1 MFTDSIIIT
10 AEYLPQSLPL
20 HVDFRISRGA
30 LVAADS
36 VFIRLTDEHG
46 VCGLGEAAPFPT
58 LTGDTQAIVCDVA
71 GQYLKQI
78 VGLKP
83 ASVLERVHGDWRKK
97 LYALSPSFLAGLELA
112 VLDLRARQ
120 SSIPLHAY
128 FGEVGQL
135 HQLTDITL
143 PIMPAE
149 DVGGFWNLYSGCG
162 FRAVKVKVG
171 GQSSGQDADRIE
183 ELYRLLPAGT
193 KLSLDGNQGCTVTS
207 SLDLLA
213 ALRNRG
219 IVPFC
224 FEQPLPESD
233 FTGMTELTAKS
244 PVSICADE
252 LVKTVDDARRVVRE
266 RAAHMINLKFMKSGV
281 AESAAIASIAKS
293 AGLGLMIGGMVETE
307 VGMTASL
314 HFAAGT
320 GLIDWL
326 DLDTPFFIANRVTAS
341 SPYHPGQAQLVCPSS
356 PGLGLELVPSR

>member
-1 MFTDSIIIT
+1 MFSDSIIVT

-20 HVDFRISRGA
+20 HMDFRISRGA

-46 VCGLGEAAPFPT
+46 VTGLGEAAPFPT

-71 GQYLKQI
+71 EQYLKQVI
-78 VGLKP
+78 GLPP
-83 ASVLERVHGDWRKK
+83 AAGLERVHAELRKQ
-97 LYALSPSFLAGLELA
+97 LFGVSPSFLAGLELA
-112 VLDLRARQ
+112 LLDLRARQ
-120 SSIPLHAY
+120 NGIPLHRC
-128 FGEVGQL
+128 FGDAGQL
-135 HQLTDITL
+135 QQLTDITL
-143 PIMPAE
+143 PIMPAA
-149 DVGGFWNLYSGCG
+149 DVGGFWSLYSKCG
-162 FRAVKVKVG
+162 FLAVKVKVG
-171 GQSSGQDADRIE
+171 GQSSAQDADRIE
-183 ELYRLLPAGT
+183 ELHRLLPAGI
-193 KLSLDGNQGCTVTS
+193 KMSLDGNQGCTVTS
-207 SLDLLA
+207 SLELLC
-213 ALRNRG
+213 ALKNRG

-233 FTGMTELTAKS
+233 FSGMTELTAKS

-252 LVKTVDDARRVVRE
+252 LVKTVADAKRVVRE

-281 AESAAIASIAKS
+281 AESMEIATLAKS

-326 DLDTPFFIANRVTAS
+326 DLDTPFFIADRVTTA
-341 SPYHPGQAQLVCPSS
+341 SPYHAGHAQLMCPSS
-356 PGLGLELVPSR
+356 PGLGLELIPPP